1 MTCHVDHLVRYGVE
15 AIHQRQGLV
24 HRPVSYTM
32 SDLLTIALDAATQA
46 GQLIKSNFGSDLTV
60 NEMQR
65 HDIKLELDVRSQKL
79 ITEII
84 LKNDPT
90 HAILGEE
97 EGDLGGD
104 GDVEWIVDP
113 IDGTVNYYF
122 NIPHFCVSIAA
133 RNRKTKEMLLGVI
146 HDPMQ
151 NETWSV
157 VKGGAPMLNGKPIN
171 ASARAAMAEAVVTV
185 GFSKSKSAL
194 DAGFE
199 RYKRIAYDVRKT
211 RMLGSAALALAYIA
225 CGRLDAYV
233 EEQISLWDIA
243 AGVMLVEAAGGKVT
257 TAPSTVKPGTMFI
270 CATNGKL
277 PIEPY
282 L

>member
-1 MTCHVDHLVRYGVE
+1 MNELLATATE
-15 AIHQRQGLV
+15 AAH
-24 HRPVSYTM
+24 
-32 SDLLTIALDAATQA
+32 AA
-46 GQLIKSNFGSDLTV
+46 GKMIKDNFGSELTV

-65 HDIKLELDVRSQKL
+65 HDIKLELDVQSQKL
-79 ITEII
+79 ITDMI
-84 LKNDPT
+84 LARFPD

-97 EGDLGGD
+97 GGETGGD

-133 RNRKTKEMLLGVI
+133 RNRQTKEMLLGVI

-157 VKGGAPMLNGKPIN
+157 VKGGAPMLNGKPIS

-233 EEQISLWDIA
+233 EEQISL
-243 AGVMLVEAAGGKVT
+243 
-257 TAPSTVKPGTMFI
+257 
-270 CATNGKL
+270 
-277 PIEPY
+277 
-282 L
+282 

>member
-1 MTCHVDHLVRYGVE
+1 
-15 AIHQRQGLV
+15 
-24 HRPVSYTM
+24 M
-32 SDLLTIALDAATQA
+32 SELLPIALDAATQA
-46 GQLIKSNFGSDLTV
+46 GRLIRNNFGTDLTV

-65 HDIKLELDVRSQKL
+65 HDIKLELDVRSQRL

-97 EGDLGGD
+97 EGDIGGD

-113 IDGTVNYYF
+113 IDGTVNYF
-122 NIPHFCVSIAA
+122 FGIPHFCVSIAA
-133 RNRKTKEMLLGVI
+133 RDRHSKEILLGVI

-151 NETWSV
+151 EETWTV
-157 VKGGAPMLNGKPIN
+157 EKGGSPLLNGKPIHV
-171 ASARAAMAEAVVTV
+171 STRATMAEAVVTV

-243 AGVMLVEAAGGKVT
+243 AGVMLVEAAGGKVI
-257 TAPSTVKPGTMFI
+257 TAPSTVKPGTLFI
-270 CATNGKL
+270 CASNALL